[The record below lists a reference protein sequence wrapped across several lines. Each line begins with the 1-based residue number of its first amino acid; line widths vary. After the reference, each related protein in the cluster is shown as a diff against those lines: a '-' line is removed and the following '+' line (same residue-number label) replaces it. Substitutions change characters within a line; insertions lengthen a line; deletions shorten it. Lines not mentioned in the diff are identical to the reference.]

1 MCGILGYSGGSESAV
16 RSAAS
21 QFSYRGP
28 DAEGYFSDSMV
39 SLGHKRLSIID
50 VDERSNQPF
59 FSSDK
64 TSAIVFNGEIYN
76 YKELRDELV
85 RDHAVEFRTESD
97 TEVLLEGYRVWK
109 EVLLPKLRGMFAFA
123 IYDAAEGEIFLA
135 RDHAGIKPLYYANVS
150 GRLYFGSEAKAVAS
164 LLREDGVPLD
174 ISHDAVGMYLV
185 LGNIPSPMTL
195 CTQIKKLPRG
205 SWSRYTIES
214 DTMHVA
220 EWQPAVAPATTPE
233 EMTQAIRASIIEHTV
248 ADVPVGVFFSGGIDS
263 SVVAL
268 ALKEA
273 GINLTAFCVRVEGRD
288 ADEPYFREIALTLNV
303 DAQVH
308 TFGVKE
314 FDGVFEHVLSKMD
327 DPIADPS
334 IFPTAFISQIA
345 AKDVKVVLS
354 GEGGDELFF
363 GYQRALT
370 LARLN
375 ARAEQFGVLEKLYAH
390 TPSFRG
396 KRALMAWLSHVLR
409 RPVSYYLTQTAL
421 SLDSIPADVFKS
433 VHAYLTHE
441 DTQRLD
447 RDWYLE
453 NMLMRKGDMA
463 TMYASIEGRVPLLGA
478 QVWMNAPRFAD
489 ENLRSGKDTLKDM
502 LRTALPNNLID
513 RPKSGFGIPLTSLR
527 SESNLLAGA
536 IETARIELLK
546 LFPEYRSFIA
556 VSESNA
562 SVSYGLVALH
572 RSIRNL
578 GF

>member
-1 MCGILGYSGGSESAV
+1 MCGILGQTGGDEHALRV
-16 RSAAS
+16 AAAGMA
-21 QFSYRGP
+21 YRGP
-28 DAEGYFSDSMV
+28 DAEGYFEDKSV
-39 SLGHKRLSIID
+39 ALGHKRLSIID
-50 VDERSNQPF
+50 VDARSNQPL
-59 FSSDK
+59 FSNDSK
-64 TSAIVFNGEIYN
+64 YTIVFNGEIYN
-76 YKELRDELV
+76 FKDLKQELEREHKV
-85 RDHAVEFRTESD
+85 QFRTESD

-109 EVLLPKLRGMFAFA
+109 EALLPKLRGMFAFA
-123 IYDAAEGEIFLA
+123 IYDVAGGEIFLA
-135 RDHAGIKPLYYANVS
+135 RDHAGIKPLYFAQEK
-150 GRLYFGSEAKAVAS
+150 GKLHFASEAKAVAA
-164 LLREDGVPLD
+164 LLRGDGVQLD
-174 ISHDAVGMYLV
+174 ISREAVGMYLV

-195 CTQIKKLPRG
+195 CTQIKKLPRS
-205 SWSRYTIES
+205 SWGRYTIVS

-220 EWQPAVAPATTPE
+220 EWQPEVEPATTPE
-233 EMTQAIRASIIEHTV
+233 AMTQAIRESIVEHTI

-288 ADEPYFREIALTLNV
+288 ADEQYFREIAKQLGV
-303 DAQVH
+303 EARVH
-308 TFGVKE
+308 TFGVQE
-314 FDGVFEHVLSKMD
+314 FDDIFEHVLSKMD

-345 AKDVKVVLS
+345 SKDVKVVLS

-370 LARLN
+370 LARMN

-396 KRALMAWLSHVLR
+396 KRGAMAWLARVLR
-409 RPVSYYLTQTAL
+409 RPVSYYLTQSAL
-421 SLDSIPADVFKS
+421 ALDAIPAGVLKS
-433 VHAYLTHE
+433 VHAYLARE
-441 DTQRLD
+441 DSQRLD

-453 NMLMRKGDMA
+453 NMLMRKADMA

-478 QVWMNAPRFAD
+478 QVWMNAPRFAA
-489 ENLRSGKDTLKDM
+489 ENLRSGKDTFKDM

-513 RPKSGFGIPLTSLR
+513 RPKSGFGIPLTRLR
-527 SESNLLAGA
+527 SESKILAPA
-536 IETARIELLK
+536 IDKARIELME
-546 LFPEYRSFIA
+546 LFPEYRSVIA
-556 VSESNA
+556 ASEQNA
-562 SVSYGLVALH
+562 SIAYGLVALH